1 MMLCLSDR
9 SGEHGVGLKM
19 MRVAEAYVRTSR
31 LVCANTFR
39 QQHTL
44 TTQNVTSLERFE
56 YKDASQVT
64 PCYFIVSDEFGH
76 M

>member
-31 LVCANTFR
+31 LVCANSFR
-39 QQHTL
+39 RQHTL
-44 TTQNVTSLERFE
+44 MTQNVTCLERFE

-64 PCYFIVSDEFGH
+64 PCYFVVSD
-76 M
+76 